1 MDVPPFFG
9 GFALANEAPAD
20 HLLGREADGGH
31 PTGAAENG
39 ADPDAGGVLG
49 ITRELGLRESYGK
62 YDSLNP
68 NSRELGLRESYGK
81 YVDSYRLIIRM
92 LLDYWNY
99 ALIILLLGGY
109 PPVN

>member
-62 YDSLNP
+62 Y
-68 NSRELGLRESYGK
+68 
-81 YVDSYRLIIRM
+81 VDSYRLIIRM
-92 LLDYWNY
+92 VLDYWNY